1 VASRGE
7 QRREA
12 RKKGG
17 SEMTKFYYILGI
29 VAVIGVAIV
38 AYSVGSQAMSTAAT
52 QPVDVEGLDD
62 MTELVKLAQ
71 GVTRGDE
78 DAPITIVEFADYS
91 CPGCGT
97 FALTVKPQVMNQ
109 FVETGKAKFIFYD
122 FPLTSIHPHS
132 FLAARAARCAGD
144 QGKFW
149 EYQDQ
154 LFRHQAEWAT
164 KNSVEGD
171 LDNFAEQSGLD
182 LDAFNTCV
190 NSDAHADVVSANMR
204 LAFEL
209 GINQTPTIMVSAGK
223 GMARRLANY
232 DFQGIS
238 TEVDRLLAD
247 MNGTTGGN

>member
-71 GVTRGDE
+71 GVTTGDQN
-78 DAPITIVEFADYS
+78 APITIVEFADYS
-91 CPGCGT
+91 CPGCGQ
-97 FALTVKPQVMNQ
+97 FALTVKPQVLSQ
-109 FVETGKAKFIFYD
+109 FVETGKAKFVFYD

-149 EYQDQ
+149 EFQDL

-164 KNSVEGD
+164 KNSIQGD

-182 LDAFNTCV
+182 LDAFNSCV

-204 LAFEL
+204 LGYEL
-209 GINQTPTIMVSAGK
+209 GINATPTVMVSAGK
-223 GMARRLANY
+223 GMARRLGNY
-232 DFQGIS
+232 DFKGIS
-238 TEVDRLLAD
+238 DEVERLLAD
-247 MNGTTGGN
+247 MNPQNGGR

>member
-29 VAVIGVAIV
+29 VAVIGVAVV

-62 MTELVKLAQ
+62 MTKLVELAQ
-71 GVTRGDE
+71 GVTEGDQN
-78 DAPITIVEFADYS
+78 APITIVEFADYS
-91 CPGCGT
+91 CPGCGQ
-97 FALTVKPQVMNQ
+97 FALTVKPQVVSQ
-109 FVETGKAKFIFYD
+109 FVQTGKAKFVFYD

-149 EYQDQ
+149 EFQDL

-164 KNSVEGD
+164 KNSIEGD
-171 LDNFAEQSGLD
+171 LDNFAEQTGLD
-182 LDAFNTCV
+182 LDAFNACV

-204 LAFEL
+204 LGNEL
-209 GINQTPTIMVSAGK
+209 GINQTPTVMVSAGK
-223 GMARRLANY
+223 GMARRLSNY
-232 DFQGIS
+232 DFQGIAA
-238 TEVDRLLAD
+238 EVDRLLAD
-247 MNGTTGGN
+247 VNAPKGGS